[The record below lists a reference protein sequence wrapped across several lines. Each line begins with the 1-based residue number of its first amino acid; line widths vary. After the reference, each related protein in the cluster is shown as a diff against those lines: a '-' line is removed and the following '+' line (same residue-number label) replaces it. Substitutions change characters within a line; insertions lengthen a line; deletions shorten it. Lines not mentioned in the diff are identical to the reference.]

1 MTLTTKDVLTQY
13 LMGIPNDS
21 ATLLKVKY
29 SADTIAFR
37 LKETHQTFDFIHLLN
52 SDDTLT
58 CFLHECIGT
67 LYTRFYQSLN

>member
-1 MTLTTKDVLTQY
+1 
-13 LMGIPNDS
+13 MGNQEANEN
-21 ATLLKVKY
+21 ATLIRIKQTC
-29 SADTIAFR
+29 DQIGFR